1 MLVTLA
7 SDGILVEL
15 LVKQYRGYL
24 ESTPPPQPL
33 RGTDWDFPSPFS
45 EYTGSLYTE
54 TGFPMRWRNNLVRIV
69 WLCKNISGRND
80 CKDVCRPSR
89 IAPIPIIT
97 ECFGRNGRYSVSLS
111 CCRTRFKG
119 NSVLYKCPDLVG
131 WPYPKCRRSLHR
143 AQKKTKLKMLVL
155 SSVAQALHNP
165 GKAWRARATLDATW
179 ILFHTYDTQEK
190 DITVKLILSP
200 GFKKLARDLLHP
212 LRKMERKL
220 FRVLYRY

>member
-24 ESTPPPQPL
+24 ESTPPPPPL

-54 TGFPMRWRNNLVRIV
+54 TGFPMRWRNNLIRIV
-69 WLCKNISGRND
+69 WLCKN
-80 CKDVCRPSR
+80 

-97 ECFGRNGRYSVSLS
+97 ECFGRNGRYSASLS

-119 NSVLYKCPDLVG
+119 NSVLNKCPDLVG
-131 WPYPKCRRSLHR
+131 WPYPKCRRSPHR

-155 SSVAQALHNP
+155 SRVAQALHNP

-190 DITVKLILSP
+190 DITVKLILS
-200 GFKKLARDLLHP
+200 
-212 LRKMERKL
+212 
-220 FRVLYRY
+220 RVLKNLLEIFSTR